1 MKINEI
7 SSYFWQNKNSISTCM
22 YFRLKKNSK
31 LMSKLFKGVKIL
43 ICIPFSFFLHSQV
56 TEDLKAFLKSR
67 VNAQYEG
74 SVSTGDAFSLGLDVA
89 QIQVKLQLQVQ
100 VLRLE
105 RVEAYM

>member
-1 MKINEI
+1 
-7 SSYFWQNKNSISTCM
+7 
-22 YFRLKKNSK
+22 
-31 LMSKLFKGVKIL
+31 MSKLFKWFKIPTG
-43 ICIPFSFFLHSQV
+43 IPIFFLHSQV

-89 QIQVKLQLQVQ
+89 QIQVKLQLRVQ

>member
-22 YFRLKKNSK
+22 YIRLKKILNLRQNFSK
-31 LMSKLFKGVKIL
+31 VSNFRHAYL
-43 ICIPFSFFLHSQV
+43 IFFLHSQV

-89 QIQVKLQLQVQ
+89 QIQVKLQLQGV
-100 VLRLE
+100 
-105 RVEAYM
+105 AIG

>member
-31 LMSKLFKGVKIL
+31 LMSKLFKWFKIPTG
-43 ICIPFSFFLHSQV
+43 IPIFFLHSQV

-89 QIQVKLQLQVQ
+89 QIQVKLQLRVQ